1 MVSRLTNMKIIAVF
15 EKKNENYIST
25 KLKGGQYNIGAAGT
39 GRSVFEKWVLAFPSK
54 FLPQLSFSIWFRH
67 NNDLFKGGKKIREKR
82 PLLLFTEYK
91 MVQAGASWLSQCIV
105 ISSLVLF

>member
-1 MVSRLTNMKIIAVF
+1 MIKIISFLLESTIDISMSCKSMVSRLTNMKIIAVF

-54 FLPQLSFSIWFRH
+54 FLPQLSFSI
-67 NNDLFKGGKKIREKR
+67 
-82 PLLLFTEYK
+82 
-91 MVQAGASWLSQCIV
+91 
-105 ISSLVLF
+105 